1 MEKIYIFGHKKP
13 DTDSV
18 TAALSLSYL
27 KNELGFN
34 TVPMVLGEINNET
47 KYVLDYFKVKE
58 PHYLNDVKLQIKDIN
73 FQKGYF
79 INQKE
84 SIYDGYL
91 YMNDNIISTIPI
103 VDKNKKFIGMV
114 SMKDIAKD
122 QVSGDIYKL
131 ETSYDNVID
140 ALNGEEVSKFDEE
153 LVGNII
159 VASFKSTTFI
169 ENIKITKDTILIVG
183 DRHSIIEY
191 AVNEGAKLIIITGS
205 RDVKEEHLE
214 LARKNHVNIIKTP
227 YDTFKVAKIVN
238 LCNYIETIAVKN
250 DIICFNENEDIN
262 DFISASNKYKYS
274 SYPIVNKKD
283 ECLGI
288 LRISDIVNKK
298 RKKVILVDHNEYEQS
313 VDGLDEAEIIEIV
326 DHHKIGSISTSMPIS
341 FRNMPVGSTNTI
353 IYTLYKENSIAIP
366 YDIAGLM
373 LSGIIS
379 DTLLLTSPTTT
390 EIDRKV
396 VKDLISILNID
407 YVEYGKKMFT
417 YGSSLKGK
425 SKEQI
430 MYSDFKN
437 FTIDNKKVG
446 VGQITTMNVNQIL
459 DEKDEYIRII
469 NNISST
475 NDYYIFAFFVT
486 DILDGGSYVLFNESA
501 KDILD
506 NGFDVE
512 NISQAHYLKGL
523 VSRKKQFI
531 PAIMRA
537 MEKR

>member
-1 MEKIYIFGHKKP
+1 MDKTFIFGHKKP

-18 TAALSLSYL
+18 TSAINLSYL
-27 KNELGFN
+27 KNKLGYN
-34 TVPMVLGEINNET
+34 TVPVVLGEINNET
-47 KYVLDYFKVKE
+47 KFVLDYFKVKV

-73 FQKGYF
+73 FQKDYF
-79 INQKE
+79 INKKE
-84 SIYDGYL
+84 SIYNGYL
-91 YMNDNIISTIPI
+91 YMNKNIISTLPI
-103 VDKNKKFIGMV
+103 VDDNKKFVGMV

-122 QVSGDIYKL
+122 QVSGNMYNLD
-131 ETSYDNVID
+131 TSYQNIID
-140 ALNGEEVSKFDEE
+140 TLNGNQILKYDDEIK
-153 LVGNII
+153 GHMI

-191 AVNEGAKLIIITGS
+191 AASEGAKLIIITGG
-205 RDVKEEHLE
+205 RDIKDDHLQ
-214 LARKNHVNIIKTP
+214 LAKNNHVNIIKTS
-227 YDTFKVAKIVN
+227 YDTFKVSKIIN
-238 LCNYIETIAVKN
+238 LCNYIFSIAIKN

-262 DFISASNKYKYS
+262 DFISISNKYKYS
-274 SYPIVNKKD
+274 SYPIINKKE

-288 LRISDIVNKK
+288 LRVSDIVNKK

-313 VDGLDEAEIIEIV
+313 VDGLDEAEIVEIV
-326 DHHKIGSISTSMPIS
+326 DHHKIGSISTSLPIS

-353 IYTLYKENSIAIP
+353 IYNIYRENNIDIP
-366 YDIAGLM
+366 YETAGLM

-390 EIDRKV
+390 NIDKAV
-396 VKDLISILNID
+396 VDDLINILNID
-407 YVEYGKKMFT
+407 YIDYGKEMFKA
-417 YGSSLKGK
+417 GSSLKGK
-425 SKEQI
+425 TKEQI
-430 MYSDFKN
+430 MYGDFKN

-446 VGQITTMNVNQIL
+446 VGQINSMNINEIL
-459 DEKDEYIRII
+459 DEKNDYVKLI
-469 NNISST
+469 NDIAKQ
-475 NDYYIFAFFVT
+475 NDYYVFTFFIT
-486 DILDGGSYVLFNESA
+486 DILDGGSYILFNDNS

-506 NGFDVE
+506 NGFDVS
-512 NISQAHYLKGL
+512 NIYQGYYLKGL